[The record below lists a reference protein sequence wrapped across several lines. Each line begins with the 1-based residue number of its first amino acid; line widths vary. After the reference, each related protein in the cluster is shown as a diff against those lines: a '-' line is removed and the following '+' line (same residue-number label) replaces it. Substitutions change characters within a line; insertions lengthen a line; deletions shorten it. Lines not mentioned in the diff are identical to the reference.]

1 MPVILGTQE
10 IEIRK
15 IVFQSQPWRIVHQAL
30 SRNTLPQNRAGG
42 VAPAEVS
49 GQFKQVLYM
58 NLKKLSRMM
67 RNLRLFFTVWDNPE
81 YSRSS
86 PTKCQ

>member
-1 MPVILGTQE
+1 MVY
-10 IEIRK
+10 
-15 IVFQSQPWRIVHQAL
+15 QAL
-30 SRNTLPQNRAGG
+30 SRNILPKNRAGG
-42 VAPAEVS
+42 MATLEGS
-49 GQFKQVLYM
+49 EQFKQVLYI